1 MVRLIKMA
9 DPPPYGQLFVI
20 FFGIHSTLDYD
31 NMCPKTDFTQEKRH
45 FQSNTRI
52 SNSFSTAVAMSRYSR
67 IAL

>member
-20 FFGIHSTLDYD
+20 FFCVHSTLDYD
-31 NMCPKTDFTQEKRH
+31 MCSETDFTHKKNIIFNQILEFPIPPLLLLPCH
-45 FQSNTRI
+45 G
-52 SNSFSTAVAMSRYSR
+52 